1 MNKILLFSILFCL
14 SLLPGRAQLNNQIQ
28 NIPKDTAHYP
38 YWVKMMKDPTV
49 NFFKVQ
55 KAFNTYWKDRKIT
68 KGCGW
73 KVFKRWEYMMQSR
86 ILPNGDRP
94 TPELA
99 EHAYEEFL
107 RSNNTSYGNWVS
119 MGPATIP
126 LPGPAGYEGLGRVNT
141 ISFHPT
147 DPNKFYIG
155 APSGGMW
162 QTSDGGQTWTTHTDT
177 LPTLGISSIIVDYS
191 LPTRIFIGTGDRD
204 AGDATGL
211 GVYKS
216 TDGGLTWTPAKTGMG
231 DQTVGR
237 MIQDPSNPS
246 IILAATSGGVYK
258 TTDGGNTWT
267 QTAIGNF
274 NCIEFN
280 PANHTIVYAAG
291 GSQFYR
297 STNNGTS
304 FTLITSGLGSGE
316 RTSIAVSPANS
327 TYVYILF
334 AGDDS
339 GYGGVYRST
348 DSGLTFS
355 LRSSTPN
362 ILGWSCDGSDSGG
375 QGWYD
380 LAIALDPTNA
390 NTLYVG
396 GVDVWK
402 STDGGSSWAINS
414 HWYGGCNVPAVHA
427 DCHFLGFSPV
437 NGQLFAGNDG
447 GVFATPDGGTTWNY
461 LIVGV
466 TIGQIYK
473 LGQAQL
479 SKNHVIN
486 GFQDNG
492 TYTLTSTGWEQT
504 GGGDGMECIIDYS
517 DDAYS
522 YYTIYYGDIYRRYNN
537 SDENHIAGNGIN
549 GITES
554 GAWVT
559 PYVLSKTDPN
569 TMYVGYINIWR
580 SKNVKDGNPTWQKI
594 SDDLAGSNSNDM
606 AVLENCSSN
615 PNILYA
621 ARYDN
626 RLFRS
631 DNCMDPSPTW
641 IDLTSSLPQI
651 STPTS
656 LATHPTNPNIVY
668 MTLGN
673 SVYKSVDKGQSWT
686 NISNNLPSV
695 HMNSIIYYKND
706 HEGLYIGTD
715 AGVYFK
721 DSTMSNWISFSNGL
735 PANAKITELEVYYD
749 NDSISSDVIRGC
761 TYGRGLWGSGMYYGN
776 PMADFKASD
785 TNITAGCGVNFTDLS
800 TGTPTNWQWTFEGG
814 TPSYSNVKNP
824 SGVVY
829 NTPGTYFVKL
839 KIWNING
846 SDSLEKTNYISVGIA
861 QAPAVDFT
869 ADKTVLCEGDI
880 VYFQDESENC
890 PTSWNWDCS
899 PSTFTFVQGTSAGSQ
914 NPVVQFNSPGIY
926 TVRLIATNS
935 TGSNSL
941 TKLNYIAYGGYL
953 LPFTEDFENGFNPQ
967 HWTILNPDNNITWDT
982 ITVAG
987 ANPGHIAAWVN
998 FNNYILSSRDQLISP
1013 PLNFTGY
1020 SSLMLSFQ
1028 HAYAQRATIKDS
1040 LIVKISSDCGVTW
1053 TRLLA
1058 AGPNGSPNVFTTH
1071 SPMLTAFFPQSSY
1084 DWCGSAYGTNCYQ
1097 LDITPWGGMR
1107 NVKIMFESFNYHGN
1121 NLFLDNVS
1129 ISAPT
1134 GITQASNKDEDLWLY
1149 PNPTTG
1155 IVTLFMFNPASSIDV
1170 SILNLEGA
1178 TILTDHFAAKTGN
1191 FEKQFNLSGFSRG
1204 VYFFHT
1210 ISDKST
1216 TVRKIILE

>member
-1 MNKILLFSILFCL
+1 MNKILLISILF
-14 SLLPGRAQLNNQIQ
+14 SLLVLPCGAQQNKQIQ
-28 NIPKDTAHYP
+28 NIPNDTAHYP

-86 ILPNGDRP
+86 VLPNGDRP
-94 TPELA
+94 APELA

-107 RSNNTSYGNWVS
+107 RSNDTSYGNWVS
-119 MGPATIP
+119 MGPSTIP

-141 ISFHPT
+141 VCFHPT

-237 MIQDPSNPS
+237 MIQDPTNSS
-246 IILAATSGGVYK
+246 IILAATSGGVYR

-267 QTAIGNF
+267 QTEGGNF

-316 RTSIAVSPANS
+316 RTSIAISPSNS
-327 TYVYILF
+327 TYVYVLF
-334 AGDDS
+334 AGDDN

-355 LRSSTPN
+355 LRSSSPN
-362 ILGWSCDGSDSGG
+362 ILGWSCDGSDNGG

-380 LAIALDPTNA
+380 LAITVDPNNA

-396 GVDVWK
+396 GIDVWK
-402 STDGGSSWAINS
+402 SIDGGSTWVINS
-414 HWYGGCNVPAVHA
+414 NWYGGCNVPAVHA
-427 DCHFLGFSPV
+427 DCHYLGFSPV

-447 GVFATPDGGTTWNY
+447 GVFATANGGTSWNY

-492 TYTLTSTGWEQT
+492 TYTLTPSGWEQT

-537 SDENHIAGNGIN
+537 SDEDHIAGNGVN

-569 TMYVGYINIWR
+569 TIYVGYVNIWR
-580 SKNVKDGNPTWQKI
+580 SNDVKDANPTWQKI
-594 SDDLAGSNSNDM
+594 SDNLAGSNSNDM

-615 PNILYA
+615 ANILYA
-621 ARYDN
+621 ARSDN

-641 IDLTSSLPQI
+641 IDLTSSLPQA

-656 LATHPTNPNIVY
+656 LATHPTNPNFVY

-686 NISNNLPSV
+686 NISYNLPAV
-695 HMNSIIYYKND
+695 HVNSIIYYKND

-776 PMADFKASD
+776 PLADFKASD
-785 TNITAGCGVNFTDLS
+785 TNITAECSVNFTDLS

-839 KIWNING
+839 KIWNVNG
-846 SDSLEKTNYISVGIA
+846 SDSLEKINYITVGNA
-861 QAPAVDFT
+861 QAPAVNFT
-869 ADKTVLCEGDI
+869 ADKTVLCEGDL
-880 VYFQDESENC
+880 VYFQDESEYC
-890 PTSWNWDCS
+890 PTSWNWDFS

-914 NPVVQFNSPGIY
+914 NPVVQFNSPGTY

-941 TKLNYIAYGGYL
+941 TKLNYIAYGGYF
-953 LPFTEDFENGFNPQ
+953 LPFSEDFENGFNTQ

-982 ITVAG
+982 ITVSG
-987 ANPGHIAAWVN
+987 TNPGHIAAWVN

-1040 LIVKISSDCGVTW
+1040 LIVKISSDCGTTW

-1058 AGPNGSPNVFTTH
+1058 AGPNGSPNVFATH
-1071 SPMLTAFFPQSSY
+1071 SMMLTPFFPQSSY

-1121 NLFLDNVS
+1121 NLFIDNVS

-1134 GITQASNKDEDLWLY
+1134 GITQTSNKNEDLWLY

-1155 IVTLFMFNPASSIDV
+1155 IVTLFMLNPASRIDV

-1178 TILTDHFAAKTGN
+1178 TILTDHFTAKTGN
-1191 FEKQFNLSGFSRG
+1191 FEKQFNLSGFTRG
-1204 VYFFHT
+1204 VYFFHI
-1210 ISDKST
+1210 ISNKST
-1216 TVRKIILE
+1216 TVRKVILE